1 MSYGIKN
8 DNFTL
13 ANKGHKLLVDT
24 TLSINYKR
32 RYGLVG
38 SNGAGKTTLLR
49 YIFSN
54 CGNNGAERLIS
65 DLNHVLLCE
74 QDFSDTVVDGT
85 VLECVLNSDK
95 EQSLL
100 IKEAKVLESGENFNE
115 RLNEIYELLN
125 IRGVDSAES
134 NARKILKGLG
144 FSETMHTYPL
154 HRLSGGW
161 RMRVSLARALF
172 LKPEILLL
180 DEPTNHLDLHAI
192 IWLEDYL
199 QRWPKTLIVVSHD
212 QCFLDSV
219 CSDIISI
226 ESQTLCYYKGNYSR
240 FKKMFEQKQLK
251 HAKDYEQQQKKIKEL
266 HNSKTKITQIGTSR
280 GRRTP
285 ECRDATNERQ
295 IPKVHKPHK
304 SIIKFNFSDPQ
315 SLNVNTTVLGMRN
328 LSFGF
333 ENEPPLFS
341 NVNFGI
347 ELQSRIAI
355 VGPNGVGK
363 STFLKLLVGS
373 LNPQKGY
380 VQKNHRLHIGVFTQH
395 STDRLSLQKTAV
407 EYLMGLFNL
416 SYEAVRKQLGSF
428 GVPGFAHTLAI
439 ADLSGGQKSRLV
451 LAELALMRP
460 DVLILDEPTN
470 NLDIASIQSLID
482 AINLYKG
489 CVVIVSH
496 NEQLIRDTHCF
507 LYAICN
513 RNIEKV
519 DGSFDDYR
527 NEVLSS
533 AN

>member
-1 MSYGIKN
+1 MQE
-8 DNFTL
+8 
-13 ANKGHKLLVDT
+13 
-24 TLSINYKR
+24 
-32 RYGLVG
+32 
-38 SNGAGKTTLLR
+38 LR

-266 HNSKTKITQIGTSR
+266 KKQHNSKTKITQI
-280 GRRTP
+280 
-285 ECRDATNERQ
+285 D
-295 IPKVHKPHK
+295 KPHK

-315 SLNVNTTVLGMRN
+315 SLNVNTTVLGMHN
-328 LSFGF
+328 VSFGF

-380 VQKNHRLHIGVFTQH
+380 VQKNHRLRIGVFTQH